1 MAANFRT
8 LDELDV
14 DNRRVFVRVDFNVP
28 LTDACTVRDDTRIV
42 AALPT
47 LEELRAAGAKLVV
60 ASHLGRPKGKIVDKL
75 SMQPVGERLSEL
87 LDTEIKLPDEV
98 VGDAAKKLV
107 ADARAG
113 DVILLENLRF
123 SPGETSNDPAFAAAL
138 ASLCDAYVNDAFG
151 ASHRAHASVVG
162 IPARVGDTAAGRL
175 MQKEL
180 QSLARLVEAPAHPF
194 VAIVGG
200 AKVSDKLGVLVSLVE
215 RLSAGDTVIIGGA
228 MANTFLAAGG
238 LDLGKSLMEADRVA
252 DCKRVLASASAR
264 DVRVVLPSD
273 LRVAKSLDAT
283 HARVHSVAAG
293 GLAADELALDIGPG
307 TTRRCT
313 EAIAGAKM
321 LVWNGPM
328 GLFENPAFADGTLD
342 LAKAVA
348 DCPGY
353 CVVGGGDSVAAVAQ
367 SGVGDRIDHVSTG
380 GGASLEFLEGKT
392 LPGVAALM
400 PQPALPQGEGVGGN
414 EE

>member
-28 LTDACTVRDDTRIV
+28 LTDDRTVRDDTRIV
-42 AALPT
+42 AAIPT
-47 LEELRAAGAKLVV
+47 LKELRAAGAKLVV
-60 ASHLGRPKGKIVDKL
+60 ASHLGRPKGKVVDKL

-98 VGDAAKKLV
+98 AGDAAKKLV

-123 SPGETSNDPAFAAAL
+123 AAGEEANDPAFAAAL

-162 IPARVGDTAAGRL
+162 IPALVTETAAGRL
-175 MQKEL
+175 MEKEL
-180 QSLARLVEAPAHPF
+180 RSLARLVEAPEHPF

-215 RLSAGDTVIIGGA
+215 RLSAGDTLIIGGA
-228 MANTFLAAGG
+228 MANTFLAAEGVE
-238 LDLGKSLMEADRVA
+238 LGKSLMEADRVA
-252 DCKRVLASASAR
+252 DCKRVLASATAR
-264 DVRVVLPSD
+264 DVRVILPSD
-273 LRVAKSLDAT
+273 LRVATSLKAT
-283 HARVHSVAAG
+283 EARVHSLAGG

-307 TTRRCT
+307 TTRRST
-313 EAIAGAKM
+313 EAIAKAAM

-328 GLFENPAFADGTLD
+328 GLFENPAFAAGTLD
-342 LAKAVA
+342 VAKAVA
-348 DCPGY
+348 DCGGF

-367 SGVGDRIDHVSTG
+367 SGLSDRIDHVSTG

-392 LPGVAALM
+392 LPGVAALA
-400 PQPALPQGEGVGGN
+400 PKPAPPMGE
-414 EE
+414 E